1 MFWITT
7 YLYFGKEIYSIS
19 KLNRSYN
26 DRKNMCE
33 YYATS
38 IVRATYTQYLY
49 VNKIYM
55 IYPMVGEELKFR
67 VQIK

>member
-1 MFWITT
+1 
-7 YLYFGKEIYSIS
+7 
-19 KLNRSYN
+19 
-26 DRKNMCE
+26 MCE

-55 IYPMVGEELKFR
+55 IYPMVGKELKFR